1 MQCEHAQEFLS
12 EYVFGDMDRALA
24 VTLENHLSACKP
36 CAEAVDGLRRLWV
49 TLDEMPLVDPPA
61 SFHASLMERISRQE
75 TQATRP
81 LTPLRL
87 WKAVPALLAY
97 AAAAVILLLG
107 VEAVQVQR
115 ATLGPVGALLSI
127 VRPVPPLQTQKADW
141 MPNGQGGGVL
151 TVTIQA
157 NKQVN
162 GAASRHHFVLRLL
175 RKSGTI
181 IPGTKPSLTD
191 GEVTSD
197 QPTLLSVP
205 LDFTPSEETDS
216 LEITLTPA
224 DSSTQDGQTVSISLT
239 PVR

>member
-1 MQCEHAQEFLS
+1 
-12 EYVFGDMDRALA
+12 
-24 VTLENHLSACKP
+24 
-36 CAEAVDGLRRLWV
+36 
-49 TLDEMPLVDPPA
+49 
-61 SFHASLMERISRQE
+61 
-75 TQATRP
+75 
-81 LTPLRL
+81 
-87 WKAVPALLAY
+87 
-97 AAAAVILLLG
+97 
-107 VEAVQVQR
+107 
-115 ATLGPVGALLSI
+115 
-127 VRPVPPLQTQKADW
+127 
-141 MPNGQGGGVL
+141 
-151 TVTIQA
+151 
-157 NKQVN
+157 
-162 GAASRHHFVLRLL
+162 LL